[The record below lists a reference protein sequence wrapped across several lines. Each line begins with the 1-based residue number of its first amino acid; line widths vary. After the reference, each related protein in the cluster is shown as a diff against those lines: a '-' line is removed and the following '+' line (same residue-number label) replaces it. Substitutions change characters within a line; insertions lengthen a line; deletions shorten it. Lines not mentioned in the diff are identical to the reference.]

1 MTMNS
6 LNLVP
11 QLLQLPN
18 ESEDHHRTSR
28 ERLLALIGTDRAMYA
43 AEQAAATSAG
53 LWTVFDGANVDD
65 DILRAYEMQYP
76 NLAAERSLHEHWQD
90 VMGRGDEPMTGF
102 ISGLKGKVAEFGAA
116 DHLRQAGWTNVE
128 VAPNPTQSVFDITAT
143 PPEGGPA
150 VHWQVKTG
158 GTDYAQ
164 QVQDAVAE
172 SPDVHFAVSS
182 EIYDS
187 IAVSSTEM
195 VDRLMDIGTDY
206 ELVSGIQG
214 GLETLTDNLG
224 IDIPDSLGSVLPYA
238 GAIVAAAKLIHE
250 VISTEREF
258 READRTTT
266 NKIHMVRT
274 LTLMARMGITTVL
287 STAGTVGGAAAGTAV
302 PLVGNLVGGG
312 VGAIGGGLIGMYL
325 NQHFQPHMLRL
336 GLDTC
341 GLEEDDL
348 FYFKSKSRVD
358 QLAVSFHERANQLAT
373 V

>member
-1 MTMNS
+1 
-6 LNLVP
+6 
-11 QLLQLPN
+11 
-18 ESEDHHRTSR
+18 
-28 ERLLALIGTDRAMYA
+28 
-43 AEQAAATSAG
+43 
-53 LWTVFDGANVDD
+53 
-65 DILRAYEMQYP
+65 
-76 NLAAERSLHEHWQD
+76 
-90 VMGRGDEPMTGF
+90 
-102 ISGLKGKVAEFGAA
+102 
-116 DHLRQAGWTNVE
+116 
-128 VAPNPTQSVFDITAT
+128 
-143 PPEGGPA
+143 
-150 VHWQVKTG
+150 
-158 GTDYAQ
+158 
-164 QVQDAVAE
+164 
-172 SPDVHFAVSS
+172 
-182 EIYDS
+182 
-187 IAVSSTEM
+187 
-195 VDRLMDIGTDY
+195 MDIGTDY

-287 STAGTVGGAAAGTAV
+287 STAGAVGGAAAGTAV

-325 NQHFQPHMLRL
+325 NQHLQPHMLRL
-336 GLDTC
+336 GLDIC

-348 FYFKSKSRVD
+348 FYFKNKSRVD

>member
-1 MTMNS
+1 M
-6 LNLVP
+6 
-11 QLLQLPN
+11 
-18 ESEDHHRTSR
+18 
-28 ERLLALIGTDRAMYA
+28 
-43 AEQAAATSAG
+43 
-53 LWTVFDGANVDD
+53 
-65 DILRAYEMQYP
+65 
-76 NLAAERSLHEHWQD
+76 
-90 VMGRGDEPMTGF
+90 
-102 ISGLKGKVAEFGAA
+102 
-116 DHLRQAGWTNVE
+116 
-128 VAPNPTQSVFDITAT
+128 
-143 PPEGGPA
+143 
-150 VHWQVKTG
+150 HWQVKTG